1 MTPRQEEARRL
12 ALSGLTVKQIAA
24 EMMCSR
30 QGVEKYLKATGTQP
44 HRVVKYT
51 DEQIKVLAEDGLT
64 DTDIACQLGICSNTV
79 LNVRHRLGIER
90 RCGAPLILSSIEV
103 ARLLDLA
110 QQGWRQVDIAK
121 KFGVSQNTVSRILIN
136 NGLRSHTKRTA
147 KQ

>member
-24 EMMCSR
+24 EMKCSR

-51 DEQIKVLAEDGLT
+51 DDQIATLHQDGLT
-64 DTDIACQLGICSNTV
+64 DIDIARELGICTETV
-79 LNVRHRLGIER
+79 LKVRHRLGLKAHGSIPVLGPSEVE
-90 RCGAPLILSSIEV
+90 CLLSR
-103 ARLLDLA
+103 ARE
-110 QQGWRQVDIAK
+110 
-121 KFGVSQNTVSRILIN
+121 GVSQVDLAKEFGIAQPTISTYLIKH
-136 NGLRSHTKRTA
+136 GQRRQTKRTT